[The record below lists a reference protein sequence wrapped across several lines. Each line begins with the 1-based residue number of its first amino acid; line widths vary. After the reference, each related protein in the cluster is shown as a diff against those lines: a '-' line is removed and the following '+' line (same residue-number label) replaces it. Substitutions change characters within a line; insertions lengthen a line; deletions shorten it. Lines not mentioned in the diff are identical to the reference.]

1 MSGAWARL
9 THWLTGARP
18 APTAPCPHAVA
29 AAIIDGLPARGFTRV
44 GMAWDCDMWEDTP
57 PPGGRPRRVLVREC
71 ATGALVTHPDAA
83 DPYKTRRVSSVNAA
97 DAFLRSL

>member
-1 MSGAWARL
+1 MSSIWRRL
-9 THWLTGARP
+9 AYWLTGNDPDDDPRP
-18 APTAPCPHAVA
+18 RDVADMITA
-29 AAIIDGLPARGFTRV
+29 GLPARGFTRV
-44 GMAWDCDMWEDTP
+44 GTAWDCDLWEDTP

-71 ATGALVTHPDAA
+71 DTGALVTHPDSA